1 METRWLYT
9 TSEEF
14 ESLRKA
20 SKDTCIIPMGCVEK
34 HGLHLPLG
42 TDILEASRIAYLAS
56 QMETICVFPD
66 FTFGDLG
73 ENSPTAPAGNIS
85 LSLELQM
92 QLLEELCNQ
101 IARNGFKKIMIFN
114 GHGGNVSWISA
125 FLRKLENKPHD
136 YVLVNVNIKC
146 AVMERMAKEIEEKG
160 SGVFEELTKEDEQ
173 VILECG
179 SKKLKDGHSGYS
191 ETAYILGTSPE
202 SVHMDRLGIVSGK
215 SRNLTG
221 IYKGAGIQIRDHG
234 WGVNFPDWID
244 SDDPIGCNERIG
256 KVAIRMEAE
265 RLAKA
270 IKIIK
275 EDKNLIKWHNEMWKS
290 NL

>member
-9 TSEEF
+9 TSENF
-14 ESLRKA
+14 EALRSA
-20 SKDTCIIPMGCVEK
+20 SKNTCIIPMGCVEK

-42 TDILEASRIAYLAS
+42 TDIIQASHVAWLAS
-56 QMETICVFPD
+56 QMETVCVFPD
-66 FTFGDLG
+66 FTFGDIA
-73 ENSPTAPAGNIS
+73 ENTPTMPAGNIS
-85 LSLELQM
+85 MPLELEM
-92 QLLEELCNQ
+92 RLLEELCGQ
-101 IARNGFKKIMIFN
+101 IARNGFKKIMIYN

-146 AVMERMAKEIEEKG
+146 AVMERMAKVLLQKG
-160 SGVFEELTKEDEQ
+160 SGAFAELMPEDEKL
-173 VILECG
+173 ILECYE
-179 SKKLKDGHSGYS
+179 KKLKDGHSGYS
-191 ETAYILGTSPE
+191 ETAYMLGTAPE

-234 WGVNFPDWID
+234 WGINFPDWID
-244 SDDPIGCNERIG
+244 SDDPMGCNERIG
-256 KVAIRMEAE
+256 KVALQLEAE
-265 RLAKA
+265 RLANA

-275 EDKNLIKWHNEMWKS
+275 EDKNLIKWHNEMWHS

>member
-9 TSEEF
+9 TSENF
-14 ESLRKA
+14 ITLRET

-34 HGLHLPLG
+34 HGMHLPVG
-42 TDILEASRIAYLAS
+42 TDILQASHIAWIAS
-56 QMETICVFPD
+56 QLETVCVFPD

-73 ENSPTAPAGNIS
+73 ENTRRTPIGSISIS
-85 LSLELQM
+85 LETQM
-92 QLLEELCNQ
+92 RLLEELCEQ
-101 IARNGFKKIMIFN
+101 IAKNGFKKIMIYN

-146 AVMERMAKEIEEKG
+146 GIMERMARELLQQG
-160 SGVFEELTKEDEQ
+160 TGTFAELTSEDEKF
-173 VILECG
+173 ILACG
-179 SKKLKDGHSGYS
+179 EKKLKDGHSGYS
-191 ETAYILGTSPE
+191 ETAYMLGANPE
-202 SVHMDRLGIVSGK
+202 SVHMERLGIVSGK

-221 IYKGAGIQIRDHG
+221 IYKAAGIQIRDYG
-234 WGVNFPDWID
+234 WEINFPDWID
-244 SDDPIGCNERIG
+244 SDDATGCNERIG
-256 KVAIRMEAE
+256 KVALRMEAE

-275 EDKNLIKWHNEMWKS
+275 EDKNLIKWHNEMWGT